1 MILDFVESCGFI
13 CCFVERDFFLGECM
27 FDVVVDVIYWYF
39 NLIFFVFFF
48 NIYKI
53 FCYRYYGLYCIICVI
68 YKKLGIG
75 GFFGIFLL
83 GVGMGREVLC
93 IYFSGFVN
101 SL

>member
-48 NIYKI
+48 NIM
-53 FCYRYYGLYCIICVI
+53 
-68 YKKLGIG
+68 
-75 GFFGIFLL
+75 
-83 GVGMGREVLC
+83 GMGREVLC